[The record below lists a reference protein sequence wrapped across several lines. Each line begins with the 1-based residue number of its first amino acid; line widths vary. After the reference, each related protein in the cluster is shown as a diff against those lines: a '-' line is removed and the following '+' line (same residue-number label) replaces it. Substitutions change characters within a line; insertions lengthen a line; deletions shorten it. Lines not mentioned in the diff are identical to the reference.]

1 VRFLGQT
8 GTVATTGARTTEWLG
23 IGKAGSLRAD
33 PESRLFIARTG
44 EVIGFPWP
52 KLDRPDRRTPYC
64 RADAPAPIVIPKNR
78 NSVPAHPP
86 YGPPDTHHNP
96 LSFRGTRNH
105 SQRTDR
111 TITPATM
118 PTSPFRHSDEGRI
131 PRRSRYWRGPH
142 TACGGDGSTPQW
154 GAQRGRCHGRSA
166 VMDFRASASLPT
178 LLSQW
183 EGVRGWDLVPRNDEL
198 ERGIAAGEIARQPE

>member
-44 EVIGFPWP
+44 EVIGFPRP

-86 YGPPDTHHNP
+86 YGSPGTHHNP
-96 LSFRGTRNH
+96 LSFRGTRNP
-105 SQRTDR
+105 
-111 TITPATM
+111 PAEPVLAW
-118 PTSPFRHSDEGRI
+118 PTYRLR
-131 PRRSRYWRGPH
+131 
-142 TACGGDGSTPQW
+142 
-154 GAQRGRCHGRSA
+154 RGRFHSPVGSSEGQVSWPKRGNGLPRVRLNTYPSEPVGRGKG
-166 VMDFRASASLPT
+166 M
-178 LLSQW
+178 
-183 EGVRGWDLVPRNDEL
+183 GPRTSE
-198 ERGIAAGEIARQPE
+198 